1 MLRDLLRQSVAAL
14 RLMLVLTVLL
24 GIGYPVA
31 VWAVAQPFGD
41 RAAGQPIR
49 VDGSVVGSRL
59 LAQPFEGREWFHPR
73 PSAGGHDPLA
83 SGPSN
88 LGPSSPDLL
97 ALIAERRAAVAR
109 TEGVDPSRVPP
120 DAVTA
125 SASGLDP
132 HVSPA
137 YAALQV
143 PRVAQAR
150 GLSVARV
157 EELVAEATDGRLL
170 GFHGEPGVNVLEL
183 NAALAAES
191 D

>member
-41 RAAGQPIR
+41 RAAGQPVR
-49 VDGSVVGSRL
+49 VDGSVVGSRV
-59 LAQPFEGREWFHPR
+59 LAQPFDGEEWFRPR
-73 PSAGGHDPLA
+73 PSAVDYDTLA
-83 SGPSN
+83 TAPSN
-88 LGPSSPDLL
+88 LGPSNPDLI
-97 ALIAERRAAVAR
+97 ALIEERRAEVAR
-109 TEGVDPSRVPP
+109 TEGVDPAEVPA
-120 DAVTA
+120 DAITA

-132 HVSPA
+132 HISPA
-137 YAALQV
+137 YAALQT
-143 PRVAQAR
+143 PRVAEAR
-150 GLSVARV
+150 GLSVERV

-170 GFHGEPGVNVLEL
+170 GFHGEPGVNVVEL